1 MNNTDSTSFQSI
13 LAGVERLRK
22 QKEGAADK
30 DRNNDLVTKDKDTNF
45 IERKQTAH
53 VQEANKVPPEI
64 TMSLMHLINKDMM
77 MIQQSL
83 KRMGKSGHL

>member
-30 DRNNDLVTKDKDTNF
+30 DSNNDPVTKDKDTNF

-53 VQEANKVPPEI
+53 VQDANKVPQ
-64 TMSLMHLINKDMM
+64 K
-77 MIQQSL
+77 
-83 KRMGKSGHL
+83 